1 MRKKKNPNEMD
12 LSGHVKELKHRM
24 MFVLVVFLVVF
35 IAAYIKSNDLM
46 NLITSLGKSIGYKF
60 IYLAPQE
67 VIVQQFRIAGVTAL
81 ICDLPIIVYEI
92 VAFIAPVFSSK
103 KSFIGMLFIGFI
115 ALVLFLLGTIF
126 AYEILLPFVYRFLY
140 ETGQTSKITAQISIK
155 EYITLFITLE
165 SCIGIVTEMPLICIM
180 LTKVGILTPDIMVK
194 IRAYIIVVIFII
206 AAIIT
211 PPDAVSQM
219 MVAIPMICL
228 YQVSIILCK
237 FIKGGKRHG
246 KRNKSKE

>member
-81 ICDLPIIVYEI
+81 ICNLPIIVYEI
-92 VAFIAPVFSSK
+92 VA
-103 KSFIGMLFIGFI
+103 FI

-194 IRAYIIVVIFII
+194 IRAYIIVAIFIV

-211 PPDAVSQM
+211 PPDVVSQM

-237 FIKGGKRHG
+237 FIKGGKHHG